1 MHYFYVAKGKK
12 DIRMVYNG
20 TASGVNDCLFYPH
33 FGLPTINHV
42 TRALAPSYHQ
52 ADLDVGEMFLNFI
65 LGEELRPYSGVDITH
80 LRTRQDDLQHHLPDP
95 LTAIPEWEKGRAK
108 CWERWVRNW
117 MGLRDS
123 PGRSGQMMVIAKE
136 MAYGDR
142 RDPSNPFQWERVVL
156 NLPGNPKRNP
166 KLPWVYKLRADGL
179 IAAEAFIYV
188 DDCRVV
194 AATRIQAWWA
204 ARRLASTLSN
214 LGLQDAA
221 RKRTTPSE
229 QPGPWAGSVAH
240 TKGGVFLLVT
250 PEKWEKTKS
259 VVDELGE
266 MLHHSTDGLMDRKR
280 LEQIRGFL
288 VYVSR
293 TYPWM
298 PPYLKG
304 LHLTIDNWRPGR
316 DADGF
321 KLKAGV
327 LKERPHI
334 AWEWKAEEFVDLSP
348 EEFAERTGMIG
359 GPEKVRPVSRLAR
372 DVAALQDLLAGKNP
386 SLVRVRS
393 ESEMSLYLMG
403 DASGK
408 GFGTAWWNDKKMD
421 WESGFYGFWHQQQSS
436 TANG

>member
-1 MHYFYVAKGKK
+1 
-12 DIRMVYNG
+12 
-20 TASGVNDCLFYPH
+20 
-33 FGLPTINHV
+33 
-42 TRALAPSYHQ
+42 
-52 ADLDVGEMFLNFI
+52 
-65 LGEELRPYSGVDITH
+65 
-80 LRTRQDDLQHHLPDP
+80 
-95 LTAIPEWEKGRAK
+95 
-108 CWERWVRNW
+108 

-142 RDPSNPFQWERVVL
+142 KDPSNPFQWERVVL
-156 NLPGNPKRNP
+156 NLPGNPNRNP

-259 VVDELGE
+259 VVNELGE

-298 PPYLKG
+298 PPYLKK
-304 LHLTIDNWRPGR
+304 GR
-316 DADGF
+316 RR
-321 KLKAGV
+321 
-327 LKERPHI
+327 ERPHI

-348 EEFAERTGMIG
+348 EEFAERTGMVG

-393 ESEMSLYLMG
+393 ESEVSLYLMG

-408 GFGTAWWNDKKMD
+408 GFGTAWWNDMKMD

-436 TANG
+436 NYRESDNLVRALERMNADGLLANKEVFIFTDNSTFEGTFYKGHSKSEKLCDIILRLRLVQKKSGCVLH